1 MMSVRLLLAALIALS
16 PAMLIAH
23 AIAYR
28 VLAAR
33 GRRPTA
39 HTSAITGIL
48 GCGGVLLAAVAVLGW
63 QNGLPL
69 GSVACQLLYSAA
81 VTAATGILYVD
92 VVNVAE
98 TSLHMH
104 LMLRMAW
111 GERPSLAL
119 LLEQYSPDRIVA
131 ERLDRL
137 TALGQIRRE
146 GDRYFVADRTTLR
159 LARAIDVWRRV
170 IGLPTSPD
178 AQGA

>member
-1 MMSVRLLLAALIALS
+1 MPVPVLLVALLALPA
-16 PAMLIAH
+16 AMLVAH

-28 VLAAR
+28 AMAAG

-48 GCGGVLLAAVAVLGW
+48 GCGGVVLAAVAIAGW
-63 QNGLPL
+63 SSELPL
-69 GSVACQLLYSAA
+69 FTVACQLLYTAA
-81 VTAATGILYVD
+81 VTVAMGILYLD

-104 LMLRMAW
+104 LLLRVAW
-111 GERPSLAL
+111 GERLTIAS

-146 GDRYFVADRTTLR
+146 DGRFFVANRTTLR
-159 LARAIDVWRRV
+159 LSRLIDAWRRV

-178 AQGA
+178 EMRA